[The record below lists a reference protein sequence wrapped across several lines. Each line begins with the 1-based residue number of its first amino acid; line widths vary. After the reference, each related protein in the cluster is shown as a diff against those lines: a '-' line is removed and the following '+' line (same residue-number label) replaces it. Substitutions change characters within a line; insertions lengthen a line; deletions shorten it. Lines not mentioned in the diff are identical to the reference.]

1 MAKADLFTWRE
12 EADAAAQ
19 VVAAEEARA
28 AAEQKA
34 RFAPK
39 GTKQER
45 DARLRAAT
53 IASLQACAQLAK
65 VRQGG
70 QA

>member
-1 MAKADLFTWRE
+1 MTKADLFTWRE

-19 VVAAEEARA
+19 VVAAEAARA

-39 GTKQER
+39 GTKQQRE
-45 DARLRAAT
+45 AHLRAAT
-53 IASLQACAQLAK
+53 IASLLACAELAK
-65 VRQGG
+65 VRQRDRP
-70 QA
+70 

>member
-12 EADAAAQ
+12 EADATAQ
-19 VVAAEEARA
+19 VAAAEALRA

-39 GTKQER
+39 GTKQQRE
-45 DARLRAAT
+45 AQLRAAT
-53 IASLQACAQLAK
+53 IASLQACADLVRA
-65 VRQGG
+65 RQGG
-70 QA
+70 RP

>member
-12 EADAAAQ
+12 EADAAAE
-19 VVAAEEARA
+19 VVAAEAARA

-39 GTKQER
+39 GTKQQR
-45 DARLRAAT
+45 DAQLRAAT
-53 IASLQACAQLAK
+53 IASLRACAELVKA
-65 VRQGG
+65 RQGG
-70 QA
+70 RP